1 MNKGAI
7 RFYNKLKNKKYK
19 PQRICEVG
27 VYLPE
32 ESNIIGFIR
41 DNVAT
46 TLVEAN
52 PKYVL
57 KINEY
62 FANRNNVS
70 VIEAAVFDFHG
81 KIELC
86 SQESST
92 FISQLEASPAI
103 INDNLNVT
111 EADKFIANSVLFSEI
126 DKGDFDLVSIDIEGA
141 EWYVI
146 KHMTSRPNIISIE
159 THGKYY
165 TNPKISEISSWM
177 EMNNYLIWYKD
188 NSDTV
193 YIKSGIFNVTAR
205 EKLSILL
212 KNIEINLIKKKRFF
226 KGLLQIIV

>member
-62 FANRNNVS
+62 F
-70 VIEAAVFDFHG
+70 D
-81 KIELC
+81 
-86 SQESST
+86 
-92 FISQLEASPAI
+92 
-103 INDNLNVT
+103 
-111 EADKFIANSVLFSEI
+111 
-126 DKGDFDLVSIDIEGA
+126 
-141 EWYVI
+141 
-146 KHMTSRPNIISIE
+146 
-159 THGKYY
+159 
-165 TNPKISEISSWM
+165 
-177 EMNNYLIWYKD
+177 
-188 NSDTV
+188 
-193 YIKSGIFNVTAR
+193 
-205 EKLSILL
+205 
-212 KNIEINLIKKKRFF
+212 
-226 KGLLQIIV
+226 